1 MGISP
6 IPWVYRTSNSDWFQ
20 GPRWISWGKPH
31 GKPGEDVPK
40 NGHATGTD
48 WFEVPKAYV
57 REYPHNIWPYM
68 LQYLHFRILEFPLMP
83 PSNPLKLWFSLV
95 VIHGYHLIFSTN
107 VNINNNELLDRSF
120 RENRNR
126 SACSFSSSFRGVLDY
141 FNHPILGM
149 KQLRSWI
156 PTIN

>member
-1 MGISP
+1 MGIP
-6 IPWVYRTSNSDWFQ
+6 DIQFGLVPGTPVNFIPGKTPWET
-20 GPRWISWGKPH
+20 RWRCMSL
-31 GKPGEDVPK
+31 

-68 LQYLHFRILEFPLMP
+68 VQYLHFRILEFPLVS

-95 VIHGYHLIFSTN
+95 VIHGYHLIFSTK
-107 VNINNNELLDRSF
+107 VNINNNELMDRSF

-126 SACSFSSSFRGVLDY
+126 SPCSLSSSFRGVLDY

-156 PTIN
+156 PTITKKILH